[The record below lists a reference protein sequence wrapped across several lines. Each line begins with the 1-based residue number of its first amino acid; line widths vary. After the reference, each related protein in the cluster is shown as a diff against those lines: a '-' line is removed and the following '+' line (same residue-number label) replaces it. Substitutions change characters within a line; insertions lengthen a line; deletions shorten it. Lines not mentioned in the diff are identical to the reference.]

1 MADEKKLLP
10 VVGLDQSGLVKDV
23 PAHILAPNAFTNG
36 RNITFNNGSV
46 NKRKGTTKAFNDVAE
61 TTDRIKSF
69 DKGSGPNTAV
79 ITFVESVSIVAGNS
93 FTITDAEISDYNGSF
108 TAFSVSLDRKQV
120 TITADLS
127 GVTSN
132 YIEVTAANFNSSNS
146 SLHPFLASE
155 TTGIP
160 LYFASSVT
168 NPTPGPT
175 GDTASDIQ
183 TAAFSQVFYFT
194 ATGGYHRY
202 TGQIDF
208 LDYWPSPNDNQYI
221 EIQRNTALTPNT
233 TSFFSVGE
241 DGVRKQIFLSGA
253 EITAIDQNTNTIT
266 FARDPE
272 LSIGEPFSIID
283 CSVNDYNTEYT
294 VSSINGNN
302 ITTTQSMSSFAA
314 PPANNTYPN
323 NFGRQINTS
332 IFPEDYFAF
341 QRQDWQSSMFL
352 GGYAFI
358 INNGYHTPQY
368 ILGSDGDISTPVALR
383 PLPGWDWQ
391 SFGAGENY
399 HIGAKVVRGY
409 KNVILAGNLK
419 QYPIASNG
427 AVDTV
432 AEKSFPGTIRV
443 STAAAAGE
451 IPRTWQPG
459 AGNEFAD
466 EFEISTT
473 SPIQDIV
480 SLQGVAI
487 IYTTNSI
494 HSLQFDSR
502 GNASVQTIAEGY
514 GALDTGCVIEF
525 DGKHLVIGSDD
536 IYLFG
541 GHPGSIQSICEN
553 KIRDYFYDNLNSSPD
568 AISNIFMLR
577 DVYTDEIKIFYPT
590 KNANQNLLCNE
601 YLAWN
606 YRNNTWTINDASDIV
621 SGTVGPLRGGGVA
634 SGSIQFAGVG
644 NASAPAREEEQEIVV
659 TLDSNFSAGP
669 AEVQEADYTASE
681 NTNAATLDTE
691 SFNLEVPG
699 AIIPYN
705 EEQLNITF
713 NSNFNS
719 GNTLKTIS
727 QSGTN
732 SSAYNIDGSTV
743 DVTVSDT
750 SFTKTVTTSA
760 PQGNTLPQSNG
771 IFTLG
776 TITYSLQRFSWGGNF
791 TASGREAYT
800 IPSQGYYSNRYI
812 KLTNGGTYDTNRK
825 GGWLWPDNQ
834 NVNSNYHE
842 VLLTVRAERESGGGA
857 YVSFPLT
864 WGNDENADA
873 VYRVEFRNDN
883 GDGPGSN
890 RFYISG
896 AAYGDTDESGV
907 LTSTGSTIR
916 YFIPGRGN
924 TITFYHQVPR
934 DNASSVSMA
943 WITIL
948 AGNINESDNELRIP
962 KTTYV
967 LTDSNQDGNLT
978 LTATDNNNISY
989 SVSNNS
995 TAIPP
1000 SVSFTTTDYF
1010 SNPSNLTV
1018 AARSNYSLSGTVPAE
1033 TATFDLDGD
1042 PVFANESVYLNNIS
1056 FPANYSAS
1064 QGAQFLVDTIN
1075 NLSSANLRAIVD
1087 STNNRKA
1094 KIYYRTFVGANLDF
1108 FTTPNSS
1115 DNVAYAS
1122 TSNFTIDPTLI
1133 KTYFSSYNIKVKD
1146 SSNNLVSDTNIAL
1159 DINKITPSAIGT
1171 FIENEVLADV
1181 NASNFLVDDIE
1192 WTLNSPGSQSSGA
1205 YIIRFETNSQENY
1218 SMEILNTTTPIDDNI
1233 IGISDSIV
1241 FTENLGSGTN
1251 SSDIPDVIKIK
1262 GPSGNTFNSLSAFS
1276 NESYEDLLTRLVS
1289 NFNSISNS
1297 GWTAVLNTTANTVTF
1312 TADNP
1317 GRYPIQTNSTESQ
1330 TYPGY
1335 GVFDIIVNASTQNT
1349 TAGNLPSSVPAEITT
1364 VGAQDSVQVTLF
1376 DPTNASS
1383 TNLFLGGQ
1391 SANDI
1396 ASSLAS
1402 KINSSF
1408 NNWTAS
1414 SASNVV
1420 TVKSIAK
1427 DWVLANRN
1435 PTAFDTTLD
1444 NRAVYVSNIAY
1455 PAGTL
1460 GTDANIQ
1467 SGSVTL
1473 SSALNSNANF
1483 FTRDKTPKVVGHPI
1497 INPTT
1502 MTLTVTTVNPN
1513 TQISSDQ
1520 QLSFLL
1526 PDGASAS
1533 EMASATELVIQ
1544 SSVNGLSANASGA
1557 SLSISALG
1565 EVAVS
1570 NITTDFDDASKTG
1583 NQLTIS
1589 RTNGNNIANA
1599 NSDPFPSSDET
1610 SLDPYTD
1617 LERPYAKDKFNLGK
1631 DYPVIAT
1638 QSTIVGQNFGYTNNS
1653 NVYTD
1658 VKEEG
1663 TPYLSYVERV
1673 QLPISGTVEYTLDS
1687 AYTQVLA
1694 DEGNVNVTVGTSD
1707 APGAT
1712 IDFSNFPSKDF
1723 NTNTDYKIDHRLNG
1737 RVFHI
1742 KIQDEGGTGKATPW
1756 RVSGYG
1762 FKTEPSTSRG
1772 KR

>member
-23 PAHILAPNAFTNG
+23 PAHILASNAFTDG

-46 NKRKGTTKAFNDVAE
+46 NKRKGTTKAFNDVQE
-61 TTDRIKSF
+61 TTNRIKSF
-69 DKGSGPNTAV
+69 NKGSGANTAV
-79 ITFVESVSIVAGNS
+79 ITFTEEVSIVEGNS
-93 FTITDAEISDYNGSF
+93 FVIADATISGYNGTF
-108 TAFSVSLDRKQV
+108 TALSISLDRKQI
-120 TITADLS
+120 TITQDLS
-127 GVTSN
+127 GLSSN
-132 YIEVTAANFNSSNS
+132 YIEVTASNFNSSTS
-146 SLHPFLASE
+146 SLHPALASK

-160 LYFASSVT
+160 LYFESSVA
-168 NPTPGPT
+168 NPTPGSS
-175 GDTASDIQ
+175 GDTASNIQ
-183 TAAFSQVFYFT
+183 NAQFSKIFYFT

-208 LDYWPSPNDNQYI
+208 LNYWPAPNDNQYI

-233 TSFFSVGE
+233 TSFFSIKE
-241 DGVRKQIFLSGA
+241 DGLRRQIFLAGA
-253 EITAIDQNTNTIT
+253 EITAIDKNTNTIT

-272 LSIGEPFSIID
+272 LSVGEPFFVID
-283 CSVNDYNTEYT
+283 CSVADYNTEYT
-294 VSSINGNN
+294 VSSISGNN
-302 ITTTQSMSSFAA
+302 ITTTQSMAGFAS
-314 PPANNTYPN
+314 PPANDTYPN
-323 NFGRQINTS
+323 DFGRQINTS

-341 QRQDWQSSMFL
+341 QRQDWQSSTFL

-368 ILGSDGDISTPVALR
+368 ILGSDGDIFNPIALR

-391 SFGAGENY
+391 SFGAGEDY

-409 KNVILAGNLK
+409 KNVLLAGNLK
-419 QYPIASNG
+419 QYAIASNG
-427 AVDTV
+427 AVDTI
-432 AEKSFPGTIRV
+432 AEKSFPGTVRV

-502 GNASVQTIAEGY
+502 GNASVQTVAEGY

-553 KIRDYFYDNLNSSPD
+553 KIRDYFYDNLNSSPN
-568 AISNIFMLR
+568 AISNIFMIR

-590 KNANQNLLCNE
+590 KNASANLLCNE
-601 YLAWN
+601 YIAWN
-606 YRNNTWTINDASDIV
+606 YRNNTWTINDANDVV
-621 SGTVGPLRGGGVA
+621 SGTIGPLRGGGVA

-644 NASAPAREEEQEIVV
+644 NASASAKEEEQEIVV

-669 AEVQEADYTASE
+669 AEVQSADYTASQS
-681 NTNAATLDTE
+681 TNAATLDTE

-699 AIIPYN
+699 GIVPYN
-705 EEQLNITF
+705 EEQLNVTF
-713 NSNFNS
+713 NSSFNS
-719 GNTLKTIS
+719 GNTLETIS

-732 SSAYNIDGSTV
+732 STETNIDGSTV

-750 SFTKTVTTSA
+750 SISKTLTTSS

-771 IFTLG
+771 VFTLG
-776 TITYSLQRFSWGGNF
+776 TINFSTQRFGWGGNY
-791 TASGREAYT
+791 TASGREAWT
-800 IPSQGYYSNRYI
+800 IPSQSYYSNNRI
-812 KLTNGGTYDTNRK
+812 KLTNGGTYYTDRP
-825 GGWLWPDNQ
+825 GGWLWPNNQ
-834 NVNSNYHE
+834 NVNNNYHE

-896 AAYGDTDESGV
+896 AEYGDTDESGV
-907 LTSTGSTIR
+907 LTSSGSAIR

-934 DNASSVSMA
+934 DGGSSVSMA

-948 AGNINESDNELRIP
+948 AGNTNEGNNELLIP
-962 KTTYV
+962 RTKYSMSDT
-967 LTDSNQDGNLT
+967 NFDGNLT
-978 LTATDNNNISY
+978 LSATDNNSISY
-989 SVSNNS
+989 SVLNNNS
-995 TAIPP
+995 SVIPE
-1000 SVSFTTTDYF
+1000 FETTDYF
-1010 SNPSNLTV
+1010 SSPSNLTV
-1018 AARSNYSLSGTVPAE
+1018 AARSNYSLAGTVPAE

-1042 PVFANESVYLNNIS
+1042 SIFANESVYLNNIS
-1056 FPANYSAS
+1056 FPSNYSAS

-1075 NLSSANLRAIVD
+1075 TVSSSNLRAIVD

-1094 KIYYRTFVGANLDF
+1094 KIYYRTQTDANLNF

-1115 DNVAYAS
+1115 NDVANAS
-1122 TSNFTIDPTLI
+1122 TSDFTIDPVEI
-1133 KTYFSSYNIKVKD
+1133 KTLFSSYNIKVKD
-1146 SSNNLVSDTNIAL
+1146 SSNNLVSNTDIAL
-1159 DINKITPSAIGT
+1159 DINKITPSTIGT
-1171 FIENEVLADV
+1171 FIANEVLADV
-1181 NASNFLVDDIE
+1181 NASSFLVNDIE
-1192 WTLNSPGSQSSGA
+1192 WTLNNPGTQPGGS

-1218 SMEILNTTTPIDDNI
+1218 SMELLNTTSIVDDNI
-1233 IGISDSIV
+1233 VGVSDSIV
-1241 FTENLGSGTN
+1241 FTENLGTGTS
-1251 SSDIPDVIKIK
+1251 SSDLPDVIKIK
-1262 GPSGNTFNSLSAFS
+1262 GPTGNTFNSLSAFS
-1276 NESYEDLLTRLVS
+1276 NESYENLLTRLIA

-1297 GWTAVLNTTANTVTF
+1297 GWSAVLNTTANTVTF
-1312 TADNP
+1312 TADNS

-1335 GVFDIIVNASTQNT
+1335 GVFDIIVSASTQNT
-1349 TAGNLPSSVPAEITT
+1349 SAGNLPSSVPAEITT
-1364 VGAQDSVQVTLF
+1364 VGAQDSVQITLF

-1383 TNLFLGGQ
+1383 TNLRLGGQ
-1391 SANDI
+1391 NANDI

-1414 SASNVV
+1414 STSNVIS
-1420 TVKSIAK
+1420 VKSIAK

-1435 PTAFDTTLD
+1435 PTVFDTTLD

-1455 PAGTL
+1455 PADTL
-1460 GTDANIQ
+1460 GSNSNIP
-1467 SGSVTL
+1467 SGNVAV

-1502 MTLTVTTVNPN
+1502 ITLTITTVNEN
-1513 TQISSDQ
+1513 TQTSSNQ
-1520 QLSFLL
+1520 ELSFLL

-1544 SSVNGLSANASGA
+1544 SSVDGLNANASGTT
-1557 SLSISALG
+1557 LSISALG

-1570 NITTDFDDASKTG
+1570 NITTNFDDASKAG
-1583 NQLTIS
+1583 NQFTIS
-1589 RTNGNNIANA
+1589 RSNGNNIANA
-1599 NSDPFPSSDET
+1599 NNDPFPSSDET

-1663 TPYLSYVERV
+1663 TTYLSYVERI

-1687 AYTQVLA
+1687 AYTQILA
-1694 DEGNVNVTVGTSD
+1694 DEGNVNVIIGTSD
-1707 APGAT
+1707 APGAAV
-1712 IDFSNFPSKDF
+1712 NFANLPSKDF
-1723 NTNTDYKIDHRLNG
+1723 NFNTDYKVDHRLNG

-1762 FKTEPSTSRG
+1762 FKTEPSSSRG